1 MVVNPVKTNW
11 PSSTSAFV
19 KESSP
24 MFQPVALEN
33 VSRQAGWPNAV
44 RGSPAIGVGVVVAG
58 AVAEGVVVSV
68 DGIRVGGSVADGG
81 EVAIGVSTVTSGC
94 VGGGKEA
101 VACTASVPLTLVAT
115 RSSTFTGVE
124 GCARQPARASAAM
137 RTNKASQLIVSF
149 PERDP
154 STPAPPP

>member
-58 AVAEGVVVSV
+58 AVAEGVVVAV

-81 EVAIGVSTVTSGC
+81 EVATGVSTVTSGC
-94 VGGGKEA
+94 VGGGEGGA
-101 VACTASVPLTLVAT
+101 AWTGRRPRQLV
-115 RSSTFTGVE
+115 
-124 GCARQPARASAAM
+124 
-137 RTNKASQLIVSF
+137 
-149 PERDP
+149 
-154 STPAPPP
+154 

>member
-11 PSSTSAFV
+11 PSSTSAVV

-58 AVAEGVVVSV
+58 AVAEGVIVSV
-68 DGIRVGGSVADGG
+68 DGIRVGGSVADGREG
-81 EVAIGVSTVTSGC
+81 GIGVATVTRGSGA
-94 VGGGKEA
+94 GGGE
-101 VACTASVPLTLVAT
+101 
-115 RSSTFTGVE
+115 
-124 GCARQPARASAAM
+124 
-137 RTNKASQLIVSF
+137 
-149 PERDP
+149 
-154 STPAPPP
+154 

>member
-11 PSSTSAFV
+11 PSSTFAFV

-33 VSRQAGWPNAV
+33 VSRPAGWPNAV
-44 RGSPAIGVGVVVAG
+44 RGSPAIGVGVGVAG

-94 VGGGKEA
+94 VGGGGDG
-101 VACTASVPLTLVAT
+101 VARTATVTRTLV
-115 RSSTFTGVE
+115 R
-124 GCARQPARASAAM
+124 P
-137 RTNKASQLIVSF
+137 
-149 PERDP
+149 
-154 STPAPPP
+154 